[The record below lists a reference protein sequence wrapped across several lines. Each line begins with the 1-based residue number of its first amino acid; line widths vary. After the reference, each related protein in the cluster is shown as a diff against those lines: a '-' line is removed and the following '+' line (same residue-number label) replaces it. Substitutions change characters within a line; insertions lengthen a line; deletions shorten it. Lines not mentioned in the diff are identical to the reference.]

1 MQITT
6 IEGLRAKIGSPHPST
21 ETKKYNGLNE
31 EALEFINA
39 SPFLVMTTSSSAN
52 NLDASPKGD
61 QPGFVIAEDNKTLLI
76 PDRPGNKLADGHLNI
91 LDNPTIGLIFFVPN
105 TRETLRI
112 NGSAELIDDDDVLDR
127 LAARGRPALLATRVK
142 IDECFFHCGKALIRS
157 KLWRPDSWPTKGN
170 VSFGKMFVKRSDA
183 DPDMAALVDAEIE
196 KDYRENL

>member
-21 ETKKYNGLNE
+21 ETKKYKALNE

-76 PDRPGNKLADGHLNI
+76 PDRLGNKLADGHLNI

-112 NGSAELIDDDDVLDR
+112 NGSAELIDDADVLDR

-142 IDECFFHCGKALIRS
+142 IEECFFHCGKALIRS
-157 KLWRPDSWPTKGN
+157 KLWQPESWPEKGN

-183 DPDMAALVDAEIE
+183 DPKIAALVDAEIE
-196 KDYRENL
+196 KDYQENL

>member
-6 IEGLRAKIGSPHPST
+6 IEQLRAKIGSPHPST
-21 ETKKYNGLNE
+21 ETKKYKVLNE
-31 EALEFINA
+31 EALEFIKT

-91 LDNPTIGLIFFVPN
+91 LDNPIIGLIFFVPN

-112 NGSAELIDDDDVLDR
+112 NGSAELLDDDDVLDR
-127 LAARGRPALLATRVK
+127 LAARGRPALLATRVR
-142 IDECFFHCGKALIRS
+142 IEECFFHCGKALIRS
-157 KLWRPDSWPTKGN
+157 KLWQPDSWPEKGN
-170 VSFGKMFVKRSDA
+170 VSFGKMFIKRSDA
-183 DPDMAALVDAEIE
+183 DPTIAALVDAEIE
-196 KDYRENL
+196 KDYLENL

>member
-6 IEGLRAKIGSPHPST
+6 IEQLRTKIGSPHTST
-21 ETKKYNGLNE
+21 ETKKYKVLNE
-31 EALEFINA
+31 EALEFIET

-91 LDNPTIGLIFFVPN
+91 LDNPTVGLIFFVPN

-112 NGSAELIDDDDVLDR
+112 NGSAELIDDVDVLKR

-142 IDECFFHCGKALIRS
+142 IEECFFHCGKALIRS
-157 KLWRPDSWPTKGN
+157 KLWQPDSWPEKGN
-170 VSFGKMFVKRSDA
+170 VSFGKMFIKRSDA
-183 DPDMAALVDAEIE
+183 DPTIAALVDAEIE
-196 KDYRENL
+196 KDYLENL

>member
-6 IEGLRAKIGSPHPST
+6 IEQLRAKIGSPHPST
-21 ETKKYNGLNE
+21 ETKKYKALNE

-39 SPFLVMTTSSSAN
+39 SPFLIMTTSSSAN

-91 LDNPTIGLIFFVPN
+91 LDNPIIGLIFFVPN

-112 NGSAELIDDDDVLDR
+112 NGSAELLDDDDVLDR

-142 IDECFFHCGKALIRS
+142 IEECFFHCGKALIRS
-157 KLWRPDSWPTKGN
+157 KLWQPDTWPAKGH

-183 DPDMAALVDAEIE
+183 DPKIAALVDAEIE
-196 KDYRENL
+196 RDYLENL

>member
-21 ETKKYNGLNE
+21 ETKKYTALNE

-112 NGSAELIDDDDVLDR
+112 NGSAELIDDADVLHR
-127 LAARGRPALLATRVK
+127 LTARGRPALLATRVK
-142 IDECFFHCGKALIRS
+142 IEECFFHCGKALIRS
-157 KLWRPDSWPTKGN
+157 KLWQPESWPEKGN

-183 DPDMAALVDAEIE
+183 DPKIAALVDAEIE
-196 KDYRENL
+196 KDYQENL

>member
-6 IEGLRAKIGSPHPST
+6 IEGLRAKIGNPYPST
-21 ETKKYNGLNE
+21 ETKKYTALNE

-112 NGSAELIDDDDVLDR
+112 NGSAELIDDADVLDR

-142 IDECFFHCGKALIRS
+142 IGECFFHCGKALIRS
-157 KLWRPDSWPTKGN
+157 KLWQPESWPEKGN
-170 VSFGKMFVKRSDA
+170 VSFGKMFVKCSDA
-183 DPDMAALVDAEIE
+183 DPKIAALVDSEIE
-196 KDYRENL
+196 KDYQENL

>member
-6 IEGLRAKIGSPHPST
+6 IERLREKIGSPHPST
-21 ETKKYNGLNE
+21 KTKKYNALNE

-112 NGSAELIDDDDVLDR
+112 NGSAELIDDADVLDR

-142 IDECFFHCGKALIRS
+142 IEECFFHCGKALIRS
-157 KLWRPDSWPTKGN
+157 KLWQPESWPEKGN

-183 DPDMAALVDAEIE
+183 DPKIAALVDAEIE
-196 KDYRENL
+196 KDYQENL

>member
-6 IEGLRAKIGSPHPST
+6 IEQLRTKIGSPHTST
-21 ETKKYNGLNE
+21 ETKKYKVLNE
-31 EALEFINA
+31 EALEFIET

-91 LDNPTIGLIFFVPN
+91 LDNPTVGLIFFVPN

-112 NGSAELIDDDDVLDR
+112 NGSAELIDDVDVLKR

-142 IDECFFHCGKALIRS
+142 IEECFFHCGKALIRS
-157 KLWRPDSWPTKGN
+157 KLWQPDSWPEKGN
-170 VSFGKMFVKRSDA
+170 VSFGKMFIKRSDA
-183 DPDMAALVDAEIE
+183 DPTIAALVDAEIE

>member
-21 ETKKYNGLNE
+21 ETKKYNTLNE

-105 TRETLRI
+105 TRETLRV

-157 KLWRPDSWPTKGN
+157 KLWWPDSWPAKGN

-183 DPDMAALVDAEIE
+183 DPNMAALVDAEIE
-196 KDYRENL
+196 TDYRENL

>member
-6 IEGLRAKIGSPHPST
+6 IEQLRAKIGSPHPSA
-21 ETKKYNGLNE
+21 ETKKYKALNE

-39 SPFLVMTTSSSAN
+39 SPFLIMTTSSSAN

-61 QPGFVIAEDNKTLLI
+61 QPGFVIAENDKTLII

-112 NGSAELIDDDDVLDR
+112 NGSAELLDDDDVLDR
-127 LAARGRPALLATRVK
+127 LAARGRPALLATRVR
-142 IDECFFHCGKALIRS
+142 IEECFFHCGKALIRS
-157 KLWRPDSWPTKGN
+157 KLWQPDSWPEKGN
-170 VSFGKMFVKRSDA
+170 VSFGKMFIKRSDA
-183 DPDMAALVDAEIE
+183 DPTIAALVDAEIE
-196 KDYRENL
+196 KDYLENL

>member
-21 ETKKYNGLNE
+21 ETKKYTALNE

-105 TRETLRI
+105 TRETLSI
-112 NGSAELIDDDDVLDR
+112 NGSAELIDDADVLDR

-142 IDECFFHCGKALIRS
+142 IEECFFHCGKALIRS
-157 KLWRPDSWPTKGN
+157 KLWQPESWPEKGN
-170 VSFGKMFVKRSDA
+170 VSFGKMFVKHSDA
-183 DPDMAALVDAEIE
+183 DPKIAALVDAEIE
-196 KDYRENL
+196 KDYQENL

>member
-6 IEGLRAKIGSPHPST
+6 IERLRAKIGSPHPST
-21 ETKKYNGLNE
+21 ETKKYTALNE

-39 SPFLVMTTSSSAN
+39 SPFLVMTTSSSEN

-61 QPGFVIAEDNKTLLI
+61 QPGFVIAEDNKSLLI

-112 NGSAELIDDDDVLDR
+112 NGSAELIDDADVLDR

-142 IDECFFHCGKALIRS
+142 IEECFFHCGKALIRS
-157 KLWRPDSWPTKGN
+157 KLWQPESWPEKGN

-183 DPDMAALVDAEIE
+183 DPKIAALVDAEIE
-196 KDYRENL
+196 KDYQENL

>member
-39 SPFLVMTTSSSAN
+39 SPFLVMTTSSSAS

-61 QPGFVIAEDNKTLLI
+61 QPGFVIAEDNETLLI

-183 DPDMAALVDAEIE
+183 DPNMAALVDAEIE

>member
-6 IEGLRAKIGSPHPST
+6 IEVLRAKIGSPHPST
-21 ETKKYNGLNE
+21 ETKKYTALNE

-112 NGSAELIDDDDVLDR
+112 NGSAELIDDADVLDR

-142 IDECFFHCGKALIRS
+142 IEECFFHCGKALIRS
-157 KLWRPDSWPTKGN
+157 KLWQPESWPEKGN

-183 DPDMAALVDAEIE
+183 DPKIAALVDAEIE
-196 KDYRENL
+196 KDYQENL

>member
-21 ETKKYNGLNE
+21 ETKKYTALNE

-112 NGSAELIDDDDVLDR
+112 NGSAELIDDADVLHG
-127 LAARGRPALLATRVK
+127 LAARGRPALLATRIK
-142 IDECFFHCGKALIRS
+142 IEECFFHRGKALIRS
-157 KLWRPDSWPTKGN
+157 KLWQPESWPEKGN

-183 DPDMAALVDAEIE
+183 DPKIAALVDAEIE
-196 KDYRENL
+196 KDYQENL

>member
-6 IEGLRAKIGSPHPST
+6 IERLRAKIGSPHPST
-21 ETKKYNGLNE
+21 ETKKYTALNE

-61 QPGFVIAEDNKTLLI
+61 QPGFVIAEDDKTLLI

-112 NGSAELIDDDDVLDR
+112 NGSAELIDDADVLDR

-142 IDECFFHCGKALIRS
+142 IEECFFHCGKALIRS
-157 KLWRPDSWPTKGN
+157 KLWQPESWPEKGN
-170 VSFGKMFVKRSDA
+170 VSFGKMFVERSDA
-183 DPDMAALVDAEIE
+183 DHKIAALVDAEIE
-196 KDYRENL
+196 KDYQENL

>member
-21 ETKKYNGLNE
+21 ETKKYTALNE

-112 NGSAELIDDDDVLDR
+112 NGSAELIDDADVLDR

-142 IDECFFHCGKALIRS
+142 IEECFFHCGKALIRS
-157 KLWRPDSWPTKGN
+157 KLWQPESWPEKGN

-183 DPDMAALVDAEIE
+183 DPKIAALVDAGIE
-196 KDYRENL
+196 KDYQENL

>member
-21 ETKKYNGLNE
+21 ETKKYTALNE

-76 PDRPGNKLADGHLNI
+76 PDRPGNNLADGHLNI

-112 NGSAELIDDDDVLDR
+112 NGSAELIDDADVLDR

-142 IDECFFHCGKALIRS
+142 IEECFFHCGKALIRS
-157 KLWRPDSWPTKGN
+157 KLWQPESWPEKGN

-183 DPDMAALVDAEIE
+183 DPKIAALVDAEIE
-196 KDYRENL
+196 KDYQENL

>member
-6 IEGLRAKIGSPHPST
+6 IEGLRAKIGSPRPST
-21 ETKKYNGLNE
+21 ETKKYTALNE

-112 NGSAELIDDDDVLDR
+112 NGSAELIDDADVLHR

-142 IDECFFHCGKALIRS
+142 IEECFFHCGKALIRS
-157 KLWRPDSWPTKGN
+157 KLWQPESWPEKGN
-170 VSFGKMFVKRSDA
+170 VSFGKMFVKRSDT
-183 DPDMAALVDAEIE
+183 DPKIAALVDAEIE
-196 KDYRENL
+196 KDYQENL

>member
-21 ETKKYNGLNE
+21 ETKKYTALNE

-112 NGSAELIDDDDVLDR
+112 NGSAELIDDADVLDR

-142 IDECFFHCGKALIRS
+142 IEECFFHCGKALIRS
-157 KLWRPDSWPTKGN
+157 KLWQPESWPEKGN
-170 VSFGKMFVKRSDA
+170 VSFGKMFVKRRDA
-183 DPDMAALVDAEIE
+183 DPKIAALVDAEIE
-196 KDYRENL
+196 KDYQENL

>member
-21 ETKKYNGLNE
+21 EAKKYTALNE

-112 NGSAELIDDDDVLDR
+112 NGSAELIDDADVLDR

-142 IDECFFHCGKALIRS
+142 IEECFFHCGKALIRS
-157 KLWRPDSWPTKGN
+157 KLWQPESWPEKGN

-183 DPDMAALVDAEIE
+183 DPKIAALVDAEIE
-196 KDYRENL
+196 KDYQENL

>member
-6 IEGLRAKIGSPHPST
+6 KEGLRATIGSPHPST
-21 ETKKYNGLNE
+21 ETKKYTALNE

-91 LDNPTIGLIFFVPN
+91 LGNPTIGLIFFVPN

-112 NGSAELIDDDDVLDR
+112 NGSAELIDDADVLDR

-142 IDECFFHCGKALIRS
+142 IEECFFHCGKALIRS
-157 KLWRPDSWPTKGN
+157 KLWQPESWPEKGN

-183 DPDMAALVDAEIE
+183 DPKIAALVDAGIE
-196 KDYRENL
+196 KDYQENL

>member
-21 ETKKYNGLNE
+21 ETKKYTALNE

-112 NGSAELIDDDDVLDR
+112 NGSAELIDDADVLDR

-142 IDECFFHCGKALIRS
+142 IEECFFHCGKALIRS
-157 KLWRPDSWPTKGN
+157 KLWQPESWPEKGN

-183 DPDMAALVDAEIE
+183 DPKIAALVDSEIE
-196 KDYRENL
+196 KDYQENL

>member
-21 ETKKYNGLNE
+21 ETKKYTTLNE

-112 NGSAELIDDDDVLDR
+112 NGSAELIDDADVLDR

-142 IDECFFHCGKALIRS
+142 IEECFFHCGKALIRS
-157 KLWRPDSWPTKGN
+157 KLWQPESWPEKGN

-183 DPDMAALVDAEIE
+183 DPKIAALVDAEIE
-196 KDYRENL
+196 KDYQENL

>member
-6 IEGLRAKIGSPHPST
+6 IEQLRAKIGSPHPST
-21 ETKKYNGLNE
+21 ETKKYKVLNE
-31 EALEFINA
+31 EALEFIKT

-91 LDNPTIGLIFFVPN
+91 LDNPIIGLIFFVPN

-142 IDECFFHCGKALIRS
+142 IEECFFHCGKALIRS
-157 KLWRPDSWPTKGN
+157 KLWQPDTWPAKGH

-183 DPDMAALVDAEIE
+183 DPKIAALVDAEIE
-196 KDYRENL
+196 RDYLENL

>member
-1 MQITT
+1 M
-6 IEGLRAKIGSPHPST
+6 P
-21 ETKKYNGLNE
+21 
-31 EALEFINA
+31 
-39 SPFLVMTTSSSAN
+39 TSSSAN

-61 QPGFVIAEDNKTLLI
+61 QPGFVIAEDDKTLII

-112 NGSAELIDDDDVLDR
+112 NGSAELLDDDDVLDR

-142 IDECFFHCGKALIRS
+142 IEECFFHCGKALIRS
-157 KLWRPDSWPTKGN
+157 KLWQPDTWPEMAN
-170 VSFGKMFVKRSDA
+170 VSFGQMFVKRSDA
-183 DPDMAALVDAEIE
+183 DAKIAALVDAEIE

>member
-6 IEGLRAKIGSPHPST
+6 IEGLRTKIGSPHPST
-21 ETKKYNGLNE
+21 ETKKYTALNE

-112 NGSAELIDDDDVLDR
+112 NGSAELIDDADVLDR

-142 IDECFFHCGKALIRS
+142 IEECFFHCGKALIRS
-157 KLWRPDSWPTKGN
+157 KLWQPESWPEKGN

-183 DPDMAALVDAEIE
+183 DPKIAALVDAEIE
-196 KDYRENL
+196 KDYQENL

>member
-6 IEGLRAKIGSPHPST
+6 IEQLRAKIGSPHPST
-21 ETKKYNGLNE
+21 ETKKYKVLNE
-31 EALEFINA
+31 EALEFIET

-91 LDNPTIGLIFFVPN
+91 LDNPTVGLIFFVPN

-112 NGSAELIDDDDVLDR
+112 NGSAELIDDVDVLKR

-142 IDECFFHCGKALIRS
+142 IEECFFHCGKALIRS
-157 KLWRPDSWPTKGN
+157 KLWQPDTWPAKGH

-183 DPDMAALVDAEIE
+183 DPKIAALVDAEIE

>member
-6 IEGLRAKIGSPHPST
+6 IEQLRTKIGSPHTST
-21 ETKKYNGLNE
+21 ETKKYKVLNE
-31 EALEFINA
+31 EALEFIET

-91 LDNPTIGLIFFVPN
+91 LDNPTVGLIFFVPN

-112 NGSAELIDDDDVLDR
+112 NGSAELLDDDDVLDG

-142 IDECFFHCGKALIRS
+142 IEECFFHCGKALIRS
-157 KLWRPDSWPTKGN
+157 KLWEPETWPAKGN
-170 VSFGKMFVKRSDA
+170 VSFGQMFVKRSNADA
-183 DPDMAALVDAEIE
+183 KVAALVDAEIE

>member
-21 ETKKYNGLNE
+21 ETKKYTALNE

-39 SPFLVMTTSSSAN
+39 SPFLVMTTSSSTN

-76 PDRPGNKLADGHLNI
+76 PDRPGNKLADWHLNI

-112 NGSAELIDDDDVLDR
+112 NGSAELIDDADVLDR

-142 IDECFFHCGKALIRS
+142 IEECFFHCGKALIRS
-157 KLWRPDSWPTKGN
+157 KIWQPESWPEKGN

-183 DPDMAALVDAEIE
+183 DPKIAVLVDAEIE
-196 KDYRENL
+196 KDYQENL

>member
-21 ETKKYNGLNE
+21 ETKKYYALNE

-105 TRETLRI
+105 TRETLRV

-157 KLWRPDSWPTKGN
+157 KLWQPDSWPTKGN

-183 DPDMAALVDAEIE
+183 DPNMAALVDAEIE

>member
-1 MQITT
+1 MQIRT

-21 ETKKYNGLNE
+21 ETKKYTALNE

-52 NLDASPKGD
+52 NLDTSPKGD

-112 NGSAELIDDDDVLDR
+112 NGSAELIDDADVLHR
-127 LAARGRPALLATRVK
+127 LAARDRPALLATRVK
-142 IDECFFHCGKALIRS
+142 IEECFFHCGKA
-157 KLWRPDSWPTKGN
+157 
-170 VSFGKMFVKRSDA
+170 
-183 DPDMAALVDAEIE
+183 
-196 KDYRENL
+196 

>member
-6 IEGLRAKIGSPHPST
+6 IEELRAKIGSPHPST
-21 ETKKYNGLNE
+21 ETKKYTALNE

-112 NGSAELIDDDDVLDR
+112 NGSAELIDDADVLDR
-127 LAARGRPALLATRVK
+127 LAVRGRPALLATRVK
-142 IDECFFHCGKALIRS
+142 IEECFFHCGKALIRS
-157 KLWRPDSWPTKGN
+157 KLWQPESWPETGN

-183 DPDMAALVDAEIE
+183 DPKIAALVDAEIE
-196 KDYRENL
+196 KDYQENL

>member
-21 ETKKYNGLNE
+21 ETKKYTALNE

-39 SPFLVMTTSSSAN
+39 SPLLVMTTSSSAN

-112 NGSAELIDDDDVLDR
+112 NGSAELIDDADVLDR

-142 IDECFFHCGKALIRS
+142 IEECFFHCGKALIRS
-157 KLWRPDSWPTKGN
+157 KLWQPESWPEKGN

-183 DPDMAALVDAEIE
+183 DPKIAALVDAEIE
-196 KDYRENL
+196 KDYQENL

>member
-6 IEGLRAKIGSPHPST
+6 IEVLRAKIGSPHPST
-21 ETKKYNGLNE
+21 ETMKYTALNE

-112 NGSAELIDDDDVLDR
+112 NGSAELIDDAHVLDM

-142 IDECFFHCGKALIRS
+142 IEECFFHCGKALIRS
-157 KLWRPDSWPTKGN
+157 KLWQPESWPEKGN

-183 DPDMAALVDAEIE
+183 DPKIAALVDAEIE
-196 KDYRENL
+196 KDYQENL

>member
-6 IEGLRAKIGSPHPST
+6 IEQLRAKIGSPHPST
-21 ETKKYNGLNE
+21 ETKKYQALNE

-39 SPFLVMTTSSSAN
+39 SPFLIMTTSSSAN

-61 QPGFVIAEDNKTLLI
+61 QPGFVIAEDDRTLII

-112 NGSAELIDDDDVLDR
+112 NAVSYTHLTL
-127 LAARGRPALLATRVK
+127 
-142 IDECFFHCGKALIRS
+142 
-157 KLWRPDSWPTKGN
+157 PTKRI
-170 VSFGKMFVKRSDA
+170 V
-183 DPDMAALVDAEIE
+183 
-196 KDYRENL
+196 

>member
-21 ETKKYNGLNE
+21 ETKKYNALNE

-39 SPFLVMTTSSSAN
+39 SPFLVMTTSSSEN

-91 LDNPTIGLIFFVPN
+91 LDNPNIGLIFFVPN

-112 NGSAELIDDDDVLDR
+112 SGSAELIDDDDVLDR

-157 KLWRPDSWPTKGN
+157 KLWQPDSWPTRGN

-183 DPDMAALVDAEIE
+183 DPKIAALVDAEIE